1 MSDSGRRV
9 GSPTP
14 SGINQNGTGSASGPV
29 LSGRNRAASTSK
41 SVFSVKSNKTT
52 ASYQLTGS
60 KKINTAPRELTFR
73 LLSLQFLYV
82 AITHILI
89 IHVLLELLVVVCP
102 FESCGVIPPVIRVT
116 VISPQRR
123 AAR

>member
-60 KKINTAPRELTFR
+60 KKINTAPQSFVGCYLMPQAFGTMTSKISWRGPWPRSIFFNPLRIFMAK
-73 LLSLQFLYV
+73 V
-82 AITHILI
+82 LI
-89 IHVLLELLVVVCP
+89 KTP
-102 FESCGVIPPVIRVT
+102 YSMG
-116 VISPQRR
+116 S
-123 AAR
+123 A